1 MKHCC
6 CGLSFLLRHLE
17 YVRYPAVPL
26 EEQVPP
32 HFQDGWYRFGTEVSV
47 FVTSLKTTV

>member
-32 HFQDGWYRFGTEVSV
+32 HFQDVGIDLV
-47 FVTSLKTTV
+47 LKYLFLSHL